1 MKQSVAVHAVVIFLV
16 GVVFIGGVQAAFKD
30 IGGCARLDSAWSCYG
45 GRILRNVVKQ
55 FAAEKSLELMPGVEI
70 VQVDRSG
77 EERNRELNEVD
88 DRDDGSVTGSVTRYL
103 TNHELKVNLGEMVRK
118 SEIQN
123 VVRATL
129 ETVHHE
135 MARDF
140 GEARKKD
147 KGGYGAIMMMGMMM
161 SKVLGALGFGGVALL
176 AMKALGVSMMALLLS
191 AILGLKKLTES
202 GGDHKGRHNTEFRVS
217 SGGDDPLAMLAAT
230 ETDGTGYGIEH
241 YQEATTDGGAG
252 RRRRSP
258 QDHDQQLAYHG
269 WAAVVG

>member
-118 SEIQN
+118 K
-123 VVRATL
+123 
-129 ETVHHE
+129 
-135 MARDF
+135 
-140 GEARKKD
+140 ARKKD

-217 SGGDDPLAMLAAT
+217 SGGDDPLAMVAAT

>member
-1 MKQSVAVHAVVIFLV
+1 MKQSVAVHHVVIFLV

-45 GRILRNVVKQ
+45 GRILRNVVKHL
-55 FAAEKSLELMPGVEI
+55 AAEKSLELMPGVEI

-118 SEIQN
+118 SEIRN

-140 GEARKKD
+140 GGKHFFSD
-147 KGGYGAIMMMGMMM
+147 YFQC
-161 SKVLGALGFGGVALL
+161 L
-176 AMKALGVSMMALLLS
+176 
-191 AILGLKKLTES
+191 
-202 GGDHKGRHNTEFRVS
+202 
-217 SGGDDPLAMLAAT
+217 
-230 ETDGTGYGIEH
+230 
-241 YQEATTDGGAG
+241 
-252 RRRRSP
+252 
-258 QDHDQQLAYHG
+258 
-269 WAAVVG
+269 

>member
-1 MKQSVAVHAVVIFLV
+1 MEKHFQRIYSISFALLSTEKARFQMKMHYSIFFSPISVF
-16 GVVFIGGVQAAFKD
+16 
-30 IGGCARLDSAWSCYG
+30 S
-45 GRILRNVVKQ
+45 
-55 FAAEKSLELMPGVEI
+55 SLP
-70 VQVDRSG
+70 
-77 EERNRELNEVD
+77 
-88 DRDDGSVTGSVTRYL
+88 
-103 TNHELKVNLGEMVRK
+103 
-118 SEIQN
+118 
-123 VVRATL
+123 
-129 ETVHHE
+129 
-135 MARDF
+135 
-140 GEARKKD
+140 EARKKD

-217 SGGDDPLAMLAAT
+217 SGGDDPLAMVAAT